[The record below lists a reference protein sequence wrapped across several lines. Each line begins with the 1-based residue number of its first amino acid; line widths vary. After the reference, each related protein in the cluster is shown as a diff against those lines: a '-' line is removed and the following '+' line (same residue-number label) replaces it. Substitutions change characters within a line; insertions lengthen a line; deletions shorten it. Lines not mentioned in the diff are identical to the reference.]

1 MHIRSLLTE
10 RIEAAFAD
18 LGLEGPAL
26 LQAASRPEFGDYQA
40 NGVMAAAKRAGQ
52 NPREVAQRV
61 IDALDLTDIAQDL
74 SIAGPGFINI
84 TLAPGFIAQANTTP
98 KHTTQ
103 PQCVVVDYSG
113 PNLAKEMHVGHLR
126 STIIG
131 DCIARVL
138 ESLGHKVIRQ
148 NHVGDWG
155 TQFGMLLTFMAEQG
169 AASDSLADLENFY
182 RQAKQ
187 RFDDDKD
194 FQERSRRAVVQL
206 QSGDADMLVQWQQ
219 FIDISMSHC
228 QELYDRL
235 GIDLTHA
242 DIDGESS
249 YNDDLKNTVDH
260 LAEQG
265 LLTESDGAQCVFL
278 DEFKSKKG
286 EPLPVIVQKSDGG
299 FLYSTSDLAC
309 LRRRIGDFNADR
321 VLYFVDARQALHFK
335 QVFAVAAAGGISNS
349 AVELVHM
356 PFGTML
362 GKDNKP
368 FKTRQGALVKL
379 ADLLDEAVKRAEQLL
394 MDRGVQSK
402 NPDIDD
408 AELASLAETIGI
420 GAVKYAD
427 LSKNRTSDYVFDWDQ
442 MLSFDGNTAPYLL
455 YAYSRIRSIF
465 TRGDI
470 DPNALPDHV
479 VSVDEPERRL
489 AAAIA
494 GYQDLL
500 EQVAREGYPHQLCAY
515 LYDLAGRFTQFY
527 EQCPIL
533 SSEDD
538 TKVRRLALT
547 KQTGD
552 VLSHGLHLLGIGVAE
567 RM

>member
-500 EQVAREGYPHQLCAY
+500 EQVAQEGYPHQLCAY

>member
-61 IDALDLTDIAQDL
+61 IDALDLTDIAQEL

-455 YAYSRIRSIF
+455 YAYSRTRSIF

-500 EQVAREGYPHQLCAY
+500 EQVAQEGYPHQLCAY